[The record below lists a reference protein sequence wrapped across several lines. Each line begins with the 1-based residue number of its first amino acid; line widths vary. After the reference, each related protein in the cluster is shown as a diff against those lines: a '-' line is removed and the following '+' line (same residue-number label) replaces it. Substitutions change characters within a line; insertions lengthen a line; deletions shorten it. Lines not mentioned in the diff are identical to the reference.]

1 MICDFYLNKALICT
15 PPEYL
20 PLKPVDNDTGK
31 DIMQEKD
38 TLGFVFN
45 SSLLSTNR
53 TKPKHIQAMRCHSV
67 KQQPQHQAWDPVQSE
82 TPLPF
87 WSLKS
92 GG

>member
-53 TKPKHIQAMRCHSV
+53 IDLSTDI
-67 KQQPQHQAWDPVQSE
+67 
-82 TPLPF
+82 
-87 WSLKS
+87 
-92 GG
+92 